1 MGKTVLD
8 ITGGSLRAKVNEK
21 LSSIASTV
29 KHKNAISNGIVEE
42 NTYYDLGTIT
52 SAPTI
57 TAVENSYD
65 ESVIIFTVGGSDS
78 IPAFPFIPSGYK
90 LVDIPIKEFSVGS
103 KYVICYWNSTVI
115 IKRLTSSTKASGE
128 TWNGYTYDNF
138 DNRSEVSASAP
149 GSEFESNFIGGDT
162 VASNK
167 RSTRFIYTYDSE
179 GPDRIVATDY
189 VQDGAMTYG
198 PYSRLEIQ
206 SSWYEETDGRI
217 TRKFGEITDGS
228 GDIYL
233 NAYMIGNRR
242 IHYGEGSDIFPA
254 NNYTN
259 KGTLSSINFSNGL
272 TSNEQTWL
280 NNTDV
285 KRYYDISAIRFG
297 SIVTDFSIQ
306 SKRDAR
312 YIKDFEVD
320 NGNTVLS
327 FDGVSLNKTVNNK
340 KTSLFIIP
348 SKVTVIP
355 RKETFNRYTYDENL
369 VDFYEENI
377 LDLSSL
383 NVDYFDKYALV
394 GFGEHD
400 ISSGEFD
407 INLKEII
414 LPSSIKGF
422 TSPAS
427 SHSGNVFSL
436 FDRSFSTNVAELA
449 EDFRALDEVTLRYP
463 GTMAQ
468 AIAAID
474 ELHDSTAYSNSIVPL
489 NLVCSDGTID
499 TQSLFNS

>member
-115 IKRLTSSTKASGE
+115 IKRLVSSTKANDE
-128 TWNGYTYDNF
+128 TWDGYTWDDYDN
-138 DNRSEVSASAP
+138 RQAGSVSAPS
-149 GSEFESNFIGGDT
+149 SEFSLRFEYGDP
-162 VASNK
+162 VASNT
-167 RSTRFIYTYDSE
+167 RSTRFIYTYE
-179 GPDRIVATDY
+179 GHDRLVATDY
-189 VQDGAMTYG
+189 VPDPDGHVELDKG
-198 PYSRLEIQ
+198 PYSSLAIWSQ
-206 SSWYEETDGRI
+206 GTD
-217 TRKFGEITDGS
+217 GEITSNG

-233 NAYMIGNRR
+233 NAYLKGNSRFT
-242 IHYGEGSDIFPA
+242 IWSQGTGVYEGAEPA

-259 KGTLSSINFSNGL
+259 EGALSGIYFNRGL
-272 TSNEQTWL
+272 TSDEQTEL
-280 NNTDV
+280 NNNKDN
-285 KRYYDISAIRFG
+285 YNISAIRFG

-306 SKRDAR
+306 SERDAR
-312 YIKDFEVD
+312 YIEDFEVD
-320 NGNTVLS
+320 KNNTVLS
-327 FDGVSLNKTVNNK
+327 FDGISLNKTVNNK

-348 SKVTVIP
+348 SKVSITSGV
-355 RKETFNRYTYDENL
+355 
-369 VDFYEENI
+369 

-383 NVDYFDKYALV
+383 NVDYLDQYALI
-394 GFGEHD
+394 GFADQYDEY
-400 ISSGEFD
+400 S
-407 INLKEII
+407 INSNITEII

-427 SHSGNVFSL
+427 SHSDNTFGHFYHSISTSSSESNV
-436 FDRSFSTNVAELA
+436 
-449 EDFRALDEVTLRYP
+449 EVTLRYP
-463 GTMAQ
+463 GTIAQ
-468 AIAAID
+468 ATAAIN
-474 ELHDSTAYSNSIVPL
+474 ELHDSTAYSNSTVPL
-489 NLVCSDGTID
+489 NLVCSDGSIY

>member
-8 ITGGSLRAKVNEK
+8 ITGGSLRAKINEK

-29 KHKNAISNGIVEE
+29 KHKDAILNGIVEE

-65 ESVIIFTVGGSDS
+65 ESVIIFTVGGSES

-115 IKRLTSSTKASGE
+115 IKRLVSSTKANDE
-128 TWNGYTYDNF
+128 TWNGYSYDNY
-138 DNRSEVSASAP
+138 DNRSEVSTGAP
-149 GSEFESNFIGGDT
+149 GSEFNLRFQYGDP

-167 RSTRFIYTYDSE
+167 QSTRFIYTYE
-179 GPDRIVATDY
+179 GHDRLVATDY
-189 VQDGAMTYG
+189 VPDQDGHAELDNG
-198 PYSRLEIQ
+198 PYSSLTIWSQ
-206 SSWYEETDGRI
+206 GTD
-217 TRKFGEITDGS
+217 GEITSNG

-233 NAYMIGNRR
+233 NVYMKGNHRF
-242 IHYGEGSDIFPA
+242 YEKPGDTEYPV

-259 KGTLSSINFSNGL
+259 EGALSGIYFSNGAYGEITYDVL
-272 TSNEQTWL
+272 NEL
-280 NNTDV
+280 NNN
-285 KRYYDISAIRFG
+285 KENYNISAIRFG

-306 SKRDAR
+306 SERDAR
-312 YIKDFEVD
+312 YIEDFEVD
-320 NGNTVLS
+320 KNNTVLS

-348 SKVTVIP
+348 SKATVI
-355 RKETFNRYTYDENL
+355 FSGS
-369 VDFYEENI
+369 V
-377 LDLSSL
+377 LDLSDL
-383 NVDYFDKYALV
+383 NVDYLDQYALI
-394 GFGEHD
+394 GFTDSQNEHSFNSD
-400 ISSGEFD
+400 IT
-407 INLKEII
+407 EII

-427 SHSGNVFSL
+427 SHSDNIFSHYYG
-436 FDRSFSTNVAELA
+436 SFSTTAGEY
-449 EDFRALDEVTLRYP
+449 EGSTEVTVKYP
-463 GTMAQ
+463 GTIAQ
-468 AIAAID
+468 ATAAIE
-474 ELHDSTAYSNSIVPL
+474 ELHDSTAYNNTATNAAIPVE
-489 NLVCSDGTID
+489 LVCSDGSIY

>member
-8 ITGGSLRAKVNEK
+8 ITGGSLKAKINKK

-29 KHKNAISNGIVEE
+29 KHKDAILNGIVEE

-115 IKRLTSSTKASGE
+115 IKRLVSSTKANDE
-128 TWNGYTYDNF
+128 TWDGYTWDGYDN
-138 DNRSEVSASAP
+138 RQAVGASAP
-149 GSEFESNFIGGDT
+149 GSEFSVKFEYGDP

-167 RSTRFIYTYDSE
+167 RSTRFIYTYK
-179 GPDRIVATDY
+179 GHYRLVATDY
-189 VQDGAMTYG
+189 VPDQDGHVELDNG
-198 PYSRLEIQ
+198 PYSSLTIWSQ
-206 SSWYEETDGRI
+206 GTD
-217 TRKFGEITDGS
+217 GEITSNG

-233 NAYMIGNRR
+233 NAYMKGNDRFT
-242 IHYGEGSDIFPA
+242 IWSQGTGIYEGAMPA

-259 KGTLSSINFSNGL
+259 EGAISGIYFNNGL
-272 TSNEQTWL
+272 TYYEKEEL
-280 NNTDV
+280 NNY
-285 KRYYDISAIRFG
+285 KKYYNISAIRFG

-306 SKRDAR
+306 SERDAR
-312 YIKDFEVD
+312 YIEDFEVD
-320 NGNTVLS
+320 SGNTVLS
-327 FDGVSLNKTVNNK
+327 FDGVSLNKTVYINK

-348 SKVTVIP
+348 SKVTV
-355 RKETFNRYTYDENL
+355 TSG
-369 VDFYEENI
+369 V
-377 LDLSSL
+377 LDLSDL
-383 NVDYFDKYALV
+383 NVDYLDQYALI
-394 GFGEHD
+394 GFADQDDEY
-400 ISSGEFD
+400 S
-407 INLKEII
+407 INSNITEII

-427 SHSGNVFSL
+427 SHSDNTFGHFYHSISTSSSESNV
-436 FDRSFSTNVAELA
+436 
-449 EDFRALDEVTLRYP
+449 EVTLRYP
-463 GTMAQ
+463 GTIAQ
-468 AIAAID
+468 ATAAID
-474 ELHDSTAYSNSIVPL
+474 ELHDSTAYSNSTVPL
-489 NLVCSDGTID
+489 NLVCSDGTLN